1 MREEVSM
8 VSRKIKKNRCNLKKI
23 ERALTWTSIIYLI
36 VLVTGVLLKC
46 ENLIFLTVMLVLF
59 FIIAVASF
67 IVVFF
72 EFKEIRKK
80 EPYTL
85 ISGLLAS
92 LFICFPFLFLVLG
105 EQKTSTG
112 LVKLFYTISV
122 GVGINYVIDSVFKY
136 IETEF
141 DGQPKKILIKK
152 SAFTKIIFNV
162 IYISEYLSF
171 IFLENQKSIYNFF
184 KQWQIKELDIVIE
197 FCCNLD
203 DWIKLTIITL
213 TLFVI
218 FICIVFYIMGAI
230 EKEILEE
237 SSNDLSEIRKKLSN
251 DIKQVSDMMQS
262 LMQDDILKD
271 LSNLKQKMDD
281 ELNRL
286 NKMDLKK

>member
-1 MREEVSM
+1 M
-8 VSRKIKKNRCNLKKI
+8 VNSKMKENRWNLKKS
-23 ERALTWTSIIYLI
+23 ERLLTWISIIYLI
-36 VLVTGVLLKC
+36 VLITGVMLKC
-46 ENLIFLTVMLVLF
+46 KNLIFLILILVFF
-59 FIIAVASF
+59 FIIAFASF
-67 IVVFF
+67 TVVFL

-92 LFICFPFLFLVLG
+92 LFMCLPYLFLVFG
-105 EQKTSTG
+105 EQKASTG

-122 GVGINYVIDSVFKY
+122 GVGINYVIDSIFKY
-136 IETEF
+136 IEPKF
-141 DGQPKKILIKK
+141 DDQKKRILIKK

-171 IFLENQKSIYNFF
+171 IILENQNSIYNFF
-184 KQWQIKELDIVIE
+184 KQWKIKKLDNVIR

-230 EKEILEE
+230 EKEIIEE
-237 SSNDLSEIRKKLSN
+237 SSNDLTEIRKKLSN
-251 DIKQVSDMMQS
+251 DIKQVSDLMQS
-262 LMQDDILKD
+262 LIQDDILKD

-286 NKMDLKK
+286 DKMDLKK

>member
-1 MREEVSM
+1 M
-8 VSRKIKKNRCNLKKI
+8 VNSKMKENRWNLKKS
-23 ERALTWTSIIYLI
+23 ERLLTWISIIYLI
-36 VLVTGVLLKC
+36 VLITGVMLKC
-46 ENLIFLTVMLVLF
+46 KNLIFLILILVFF
-59 FIIAVASF
+59 FIIAFASF
-67 IVVFF
+67 TVVFF

-92 LFICFPFLFLVLG
+92 LFMCLPYLFLVFG
-105 EQKTSTG
+105 EQKASTG

-122 GVGINYVIDSVFKY
+122 GVGINYVIDSIFKY
-136 IETEF
+136 IEPKF
-141 DGQPKKILIKK
+141 DDQKKRILIKK

-171 IFLENQKSIYNFF
+171 IILENQNSIYNFF
-184 KQWQIKELDIVIE
+184 KQWKIKELDNVIR

-230 EKEILEE
+230 EKEIIEE
-237 SSNDLSEIRKKLSN
+237 SSNDLTEIRKKLSN
-251 DIKQVSDMMQS
+251 DIKQVSDLMQS
-262 LMQDDILKD
+262 LIQDDILKD

-286 NKMDLKK
+286 DKMDLKK

>member
-1 MREEVSM
+1 M
-8 VSRKIKKNRCNLKKI
+8 VNSKMKENRWNLKKS
-23 ERALTWTSIIYLI
+23 ERLLTWTSIIYLI
-36 VLVTGVLLKC
+36 VLITGVMLKC
-46 ENLIFLTVMLVLF
+46 KNLIFLILILVFF
-59 FIIAVASF
+59 FIIAIASF
-67 IVVFF
+67 TVVFL

-92 LFICFPFLFLVLG
+92 LFMCLPYLFLVFG
-105 EQKTSTG
+105 VQKASTG

-122 GVGINYVIDSVFKY
+122 GVGINYVIDSIFKY
-136 IETEF
+136 IEPEF
-141 DGQPKKILIKK
+141 DDQKKRILIKK

-171 IFLENQKSIYNFF
+171 IFLENQNSIYNFF
-184 KQWQIKELDIVIE
+184 KQWKINELDNVIRL
-197 FCCNLD
+197 CCNLD

-230 EKEILEE
+230 EKEIIEE
-237 SSNDLSEIRKKLSN
+237 SSNDLTEIRKKLSN
-251 DIKQVSDMMQS
+251 DIKQVSDLMQS
-262 LMQDDILKD
+262 LIQDDILKD

-286 NKMDLKK
+286 DKMDLKK

>member
-1 MREEVSM
+1 M
-8 VSRKIKKNRCNLKKI
+8 VNSKMKENRWNLKKS
-23 ERALTWTSIIYLI
+23 ERLLTWTSIIYLI
-36 VLVTGVLLKC
+36 VLIIGVMLKC
-46 ENLIFLTVMLVLF
+46 KNLIFLILILVFF
-59 FIIAVASF
+59 FIIAIASF
-67 IVVFF
+67 TVVFL

-85 ISGLLAS
+85 ISGVLAS
-92 LFICFPFLFLVLG
+92 LFICLPYLFLVFG
-105 EQKTSTG
+105 EQKASTG

-122 GVGINYVIDSVFKY
+122 GVGINYVIDSIFKY
-136 IETEF
+136 IEPEF
-141 DGQPKKILIKK
+141 DDQKKRILIKK

-171 IFLENQKSIYNFF
+171 ILLENQNSIYNFF
-184 KQWQIKELDIVIE
+184 KQWKINELDIVIR

-218 FICIVFYIMGAI
+218 FICIVFYIMRAI
-230 EKEILEE
+230 EKEIIEE
-237 SSNDLSEIRKKLSN
+237 SSNDLTEIRKKLSN
-251 DIKQVSDMMQS
+251 DIKQVSDLMQS
-262 LMQDDILKD
+262 LIQDDILKD

-286 NKMDLKK
+286 DKMDLKK

>member
-1 MREEVSM
+1 M
-8 VSRKIKKNRCNLKKI
+8 VNSKMKENRWNLKKS
-23 ERALTWTSIIYLI
+23 ERLLTWTSIIYLI
-36 VLVTGVLLKC
+36 VLITGVMLKC
-46 ENLIFLTVMLVLF
+46 KNLIFLILILVFF
-59 FIIAVASF
+59 FIIAIASF
-67 IVVFF
+67 TVVFL

-85 ISGLLAS
+85 ISGVLAS
-92 LFICFPFLFLVLG
+92 LFICLPYLFLVFE
-105 EQKTSTG
+105 EQKASTG

-122 GVGINYVIDSVFKY
+122 GVGINYVIDSIFKY
-136 IETEF
+136 IEPEF
-141 DGQPKKILIKK
+141 DDQKKRILIKK

-171 IFLENQKSIYNFF
+171 ILLENQNSIYNFF
-184 KQWQIKELDIVIE
+184 KQWKINELDIVIR

-218 FICIVFYIMGAI
+218 FICIVFYIMRAI
-230 EKEILEE
+230 EKEIIEE
-237 SSNDLSEIRKKLSN
+237 SSNDLTEIRKKLSN
-251 DIKQVSDMMQS
+251 DIKQVSDLMQS
-262 LMQDDILKD
+262 LIQDDILKD

-286 NKMDLKK
+286 DKMDLKK

>member
-1 MREEVSM
+1 M
-8 VSRKIKKNRCNLKKI
+8 VNSKMKENRWNLKKS
-23 ERALTWTSIIYLI
+23 ERLLTWTSIIYLI
-36 VLVTGVLLKC
+36 VLITGVMLKC
-46 ENLIFLTVMLVLF
+46 KNLIFLILILVFF
-59 FIIAVASF
+59 FIIAIASF
-67 IVVFF
+67 TVVFL

-85 ISGLLAS
+85 ISGVLAS
-92 LFICFPFLFLVLG
+92 LFMCLPYLFLVFG
-105 EQKTSTG
+105 EQKASTG

-122 GVGINYVIDSVFKY
+122 GVGINYVIDSIFKY
-136 IETEF
+136 IEPEF
-141 DGQPKKILIKK
+141 DDQKKRILIKK

-171 IFLENQKSIYNFF
+171 ILLENQNSIYNFF
-184 KQWQIKELDIVIE
+184 KQWKINELDIVIR

-218 FICIVFYIMGAI
+218 FICIVFYIMRAI
-230 EKEILEE
+230 EKEIIEE
-237 SSNDLSEIRKKLSN
+237 SSNDLPEIRKKLSN
-251 DIKQVSDMMQS
+251 DIKQVSDLMQS
-262 LMQDDILKD
+262 LIQDDILKD

-286 NKMDLKK
+286 DKMDLKK

>member
-1 MREEVSM
+1 M
-8 VSRKIKKNRCNLKKI
+8 VNSKMKENRWNLKKS
-23 ERALTWTSIIYLI
+23 ERLLTWTSIIYLI
-36 VLVTGVLLKC
+36 VLITGVMLKC
-46 ENLIFLTVMLVLF
+46 KNLIFLILILVFF
-59 FIIAVASF
+59 FIIAIASF
-67 IVVFF
+67 TVVFL

-92 LFICFPFLFLVLG
+92 LFMCLPYLFLVFG
-105 EQKTSTG
+105 EQKTSAG

-122 GVGINYVIDSVFKY
+122 GVGINYVIDSIFKY
-136 IETEF
+136 IEPEL
-141 DGQPKKILIKK
+141 DDQKKRILIKK

-171 IFLENQKSIYNFF
+171 IFLENQNSIYNFF
-184 KQWQIKELDIVIE
+184 KQWKINELDNVIR

-230 EKEILEE
+230 EKEIIEE
-237 SSNDLSEIRKKLSN
+237 SSNDLTEIRKKLSN
-251 DIKQVSDMMQS
+251 DIKQVSDLMQS
-262 LMQDDILKD
+262 LIQDDILKD

-286 NKMDLKK
+286 DKMDLKK

>member
-1 MREEVSM
+1 M
-8 VSRKIKKNRCNLKKI
+8 VNSKMKENRWNLKKS
-23 ERALTWTSIIYLI
+23 ERLLTWTSIIYLI
-36 VLVTGVLLKC
+36 VLITGVMLKC
-46 ENLIFLTVMLVLF
+46 KNLIFLILILVFF
-59 FIIAVASF
+59 FIIAIASF
-67 IVVFF
+67 TVVFL

-85 ISGLLAS
+85 ISGDIAS
-92 LFICFPFLFLVLG
+92 LTMCYTYLFLVFG
-105 EQKTSTG
+105 EQKGSTG

-122 GVGINYVIDSVFKY
+122 GVGINYVIDSIFKY
-136 IETEF
+136 IEPEF
-141 DGQPKKILIKK
+141 DDQKKRILIKK

-171 IFLENQKSIYNFF
+171 IFLENQNSIYNFF
-184 KQWQIKELDIVIE
+184 KQWKINELDNVIR

-218 FICIVFYIMGAI
+218 FICIVFYIMRAI
-230 EKEILEE
+230 EKEIIEE
-237 SSNDLSEIRKKLSN
+237 SSNDLTEIRKKLSN
-251 DIKQVSDMMQS
+251 DIKQVSDLMQS
-262 LMQDDILKD
+262 LIQDDILKD

-286 NKMDLKK
+286 DKMDLKK

>member
-1 MREEVSM
+1 M
-8 VSRKIKKNRCNLKKI
+8 VNSKMKENRWNLKKS
-23 ERALTWTSIIYLI
+23 ERLLTWTSIIYLI
-36 VLVTGVLLKC
+36 VLITGVMLKC
-46 ENLIFLTVMLVLF
+46 KNLIFLILILVFF
-59 FIIAVASF
+59 FIIAIASF
-67 IVVFF
+67 TVVFL

-85 ISGLLAS
+85 ISGVLAS
-92 LFICFPFLFLVLG
+92 LFMCLPYLFLVFG
-105 EQKTSTG
+105 EQKASTG

-122 GVGINYVIDSVFKY
+122 GVGINYVIDSIFKY
-136 IETEF
+136 IEPEF
-141 DGQPKKILIKK
+141 DDQKKRILIKK

-171 IFLENQKSIYNFF
+171 IFLENQNSIFNFF
-184 KQWQIKELDIVIE
+184 KQWKINELDNVIR

-218 FICIVFYIMGAI
+218 FICIVFYIMRAI
-230 EKEILEE
+230 EKEIIEE
-237 SSNDLSEIRKKLSN
+237 SSNDLTEIRKKLSN
-251 DIKQVSDMMQS
+251 DIKQVSDLMQS
-262 LMQDDILKD
+262 LIQDDILKD

-286 NKMDLKK
+286 DKMDLKK

>member
-1 MREEVSM
+1 M
-8 VSRKIKKNRCNLKKI
+8 VNSKMKENRWNLKKS
-23 ERALTWTSIIYLI
+23 ERLLTWTSIIYLI
-36 VLVTGVLLKC
+36 VLITGVMLKC
-46 ENLIFLTVMLVLF
+46 KNLIFLILILVFF
-59 FIIAVASF
+59 FIIAIASF
-67 IVVFF
+67 TVVFL

-85 ISGLLAS
+85 ISGVLAS
-92 LFICFPFLFLVLG
+92 LFMCLPYLFLVFG
-105 EQKTSTG
+105 EQKGSTG

-122 GVGINYVIDSVFKY
+122 GVGINYVIDSIFKY
-136 IETEF
+136 IEPEF
-141 DGQPKKILIKK
+141 DDQKKRILIKK

-171 IFLENQKSIYNFF
+171 IFLENQNSIYNFF
-184 KQWQIKELDIVIE
+184 KQWKINELDNVIT

-218 FICIVFYIMGAI
+218 FICIVFYIMRAI
-230 EKEILEE
+230 EKEIIEE
-237 SSNDLSEIRKKLSN
+237 SSNDLTEIRKKLSN
-251 DIKQVSDMMQS
+251 DIKQVSDLMQS
-262 LMQDDILKD
+262 LIQDDILKD

-286 NKMDLKK
+286 DKMDLKK

>member
-1 MREEVSM
+1 MKE
-8 VSRKIKKNRCNLKKI
+8 NRWNLKKS
-23 ERALTWTSIIYLI
+23 ERLLTWTSIIYLI
-36 VLVTGVLLKC
+36 VLITGVMLKC
-46 ENLIFLTVMLVLF
+46 KNLIFLILILVFF
-59 FIIAVASF
+59 FIIAIASF
-67 IVVFF
+67 TVVFL

-85 ISGLLAS
+85 ISGVLAS
-92 LFICFPFLFLVLG
+92 LFMCLPYLFLVFG
-105 EQKTSTG
+105 EQKASTG

-122 GVGINYVIDSVFKY
+122 GVGINYVIDSIFKY
-136 IETEF
+136 IEPEF
-141 DGQPKKILIKK
+141 DDQKKRILIKK

-171 IFLENQKSIYNFF
+171 ILLENQNSIYNFF
-184 KQWQIKELDIVIE
+184 KQWKINELDIVIR

-218 FICIVFYIMGAI
+218 FICIVFYIMRAI
-230 EKEILEE
+230 EKEIIEE
-237 SSNDLSEIRKKLSN
+237 SSNDLTEIRKKLSN
-251 DIKQVSDMMQS
+251 DIKQVSDLMQS
-262 LMQDDILKD
+262 LIQDDILKD

-286 NKMDLKK
+286 DKMDLKK

>member
-1 MREEVSM
+1 M
-8 VSRKIKKNRCNLKKI
+8 VNSKMKENRWNLKKS
-23 ERALTWTSIIYLI
+23 ERLLTWISIIYLI
-36 VLVTGVLLKC
+36 VLITGVMLKC
-46 ENLIFLTVMLVLF
+46 KNLIFLILILVFF
-59 FIIAVASF
+59 FIIAFASF
-67 IVVFF
+67 TVVFL

-92 LFICFPFLFLVLG
+92 LFMCLPYLFLVFG
-105 EQKTSTG
+105 EQKASTG

-122 GVGINYVIDSVFKY
+122 GVGINYVIDSIFKY
-136 IETEF
+136 IEPKF
-141 DGQPKKILIKK
+141 DDQKKRILIKK

-171 IFLENQKSIYNFF
+171 IILENQNSIYNFF
-184 KQWQIKELDIVIE
+184 KQWKIKELDNVIT

-230 EKEILEE
+230 EKEIIEE
-237 SSNDLSEIRKKLSN
+237 SSNDLTEIRKKLSN
-251 DIKQVSDMMQS
+251 DIKQVSDLMQS
-262 LMQDDILKD
+262 LIQDDILKD

-286 NKMDLKK
+286 DKMDLKK

>member
-1 MREEVSM
+1 M
-8 VSRKIKKNRCNLKKI
+8 VNNKIKENRWNLKKS
-23 ERALTWTSIIYLI
+23 ERLLTWISIIYLI
-36 VLVTGVLLKC
+36 VLITGVMLKC
-46 ENLIFLTVMLVLF
+46 KNLIFLILILVFF
-59 FIIAVASF
+59 FIIAFASF
-67 IVVFF
+67 AVVFL

-92 LFICFPFLFLVLG
+92 LFMCLPYLFLVFG
-105 EQKTSTG
+105 EQKASTG

-122 GVGINYVIDSVFKY
+122 GVGINYVIDSIFKY
-136 IETEF
+136 IEPKF
-141 DGQPKKILIKK
+141 DDQKKRILIKK

-171 IFLENQKSIYNFF
+171 IILENQNSIYNFF
-184 KQWQIKELDIVIE
+184 KQWKIKELDNVIR

-230 EKEILEE
+230 EKEIIEE
-237 SSNDLSEIRKKLSN
+237 SSNDLTEIRKKLSN
-251 DIKQVSDMMQS
+251 DIKQVSDLMQS
-262 LMQDDILKD
+262 LIQDDILKD

-286 NKMDLKK
+286 DKMDLKK

>member
-1 MREEVSM
+1 M
-8 VSRKIKKNRCNLKKI
+8 VNSKMKENRWNLKKS
-23 ERALTWTSIIYLI
+23 ERLLTWTSIIYLI
-36 VLVTGVLLKC
+36 VLITGVMLKC
-46 ENLIFLTVMLVLF
+46 KNLIFLILILVFF
-59 FIIAVASF
+59 FIIAIASF
-67 IVVFF
+67 TVVFL

-85 ISGLLAS
+85 ISGVLAS
-92 LFICFPFLFLVLG
+92 LFMCLPYLFLVFG
-105 EQKTSTG
+105 EQKASTG

-122 GVGINYVIDSVFKY
+122 GVGINYVIDSIFKY
-136 IETEF
+136 IEPEF
-141 DGQPKKILIKK
+141 DDQKKRILIKK

-171 IFLENQKSIYNFF
+171 ILLENQNSIYNFF
-184 KQWQIKELDIVIE
+184 KQWKINELDIVIR

-218 FICIVFYIMGAI
+218 FICIVFYIMRAI
-230 EKEILEE
+230 EKEIIEE
-237 SSNDLSEIRKKLSN
+237 SSNDLTEIRKKLSN
-251 DIKQVSDMMQS
+251 DIKQVSDLMQS
-262 LMQDDILKD
+262 LIQDDILKD

-286 NKMDLKK
+286 DKMDLKK